1 MKFMKSVLGVRA
13 NVVKE
18 IVRVPARRIRADQ
31 RLAAIIE
38 QGRFDALLPVRH
50 HGIFG
55 SVVAVFGEG
64 GLVNHPALT
73 PPPATNNQ
81 FPKGQEVGGAAIE
94 WGDAGGVLELDSRKG
109 SNIFV

>member
-38 QGRFDALLPVRH
+38 QGWFDALLRVRH

-64 GLVNHPALT
+64 GLVNHDALI
-73 PPPATNNQ
+73 PPTATNNRILQ
-81 FPKGQEVGGAAIE
+81 RPEVEAAAI
-94 WGDAGGVLELDSRKG
+94 GKADDGGRPRTR
-109 SNIFV
+109 F